1 MDNEIKKKI
10 AHNAASEWCNC
21 YKCDGFINETGEKCA
36 KPGATC
42 WKWYDGYRTA
52 MIAIPHVEDFL
63 KGEA

>member
-42 WKWYDGYRTA
+42 WKWYDGYKTA
-52 MIAIPHVEDFL
+52 LIALEKEDA
-63 KGEA
+63 K